1 MRSNHSD
8 VYKTATKCK
17 EIKRKNIAQKSQT
30 QLPCGSD
37 GKESACN
44 VGDLVSIPGLGRSP
58 GEGKG
63 YPFQYSC
70 LENPHGQ
77 RSPVGYS
84 PWGGKDLDTGER
96 LITSHKQTAFIPILC
111 RWQKGMRRKLINPEG
126 VKKREKKK
134 HK

>member
-8 VYKTATKCK
+8 VYKTATKRK